1 MFISK
6 AEKKEIHWKLEM
18 LENSIA
24 NLTLIIEKLLE
35 PAPYGRCK
43 DGTPRLKPGRKN
55 VRRGE
60 KK

>member
-1 MFISK
+1 M
-6 AEKKEIHWKLEM
+6 KLEM
-18 LENSIA
+18 LENALA

-43 DGTPRLKPGRKN
+43 DGSPRLKPGRKTI
-55 VRRGE
+55 RRGE

>member
-6 AEKKEIHWKLEM
+6 SEKQDIHMKLEM
-18 LENSIA
+18 LENALA

-43 DGTPRLKPGRKN
+43 DGSPRLKPGRKQGAN
-55 VRRGE
+55 
-60 KK
+60 K

>member
-6 AEKKEIHWKLEM
+6 VEKQDIHNKLEM

-24 NLTLIIEKLLE
+24 NIAFIIEKLLE

-43 DGTPRLKPGRKN
+43 DGTPRLKPGRKTI
-55 VRRGE
+55 RKGE

>member
-6 AEKKEIHWKLEM
+6 AEKQDIHSKLEI
-18 LENSIA
+18 LENAVA
-24 NLTLIIEKLLE
+24 NLTVIIEKLLE

-43 DGTPRLKPGRKN
+43 DGTPRMKPGRK
-55 VRRGE
+55 GA

>member
-6 AEKKEIHWKLEM
+6 AEKQDIHSKLEL
-18 LENSIA
+18 LENAVA
-24 NLTLIIEKLLE
+24 NLTIIIEKLLE

-43 DGTPRLKPGRKN
+43 DGTPRMKPGRKG
-55 VRRGE
+55 V

>member
-6 AEKKEIHWKLEM
+6 SEKQDIHMKLEM
-18 LENSIA
+18 LENALA

-43 DGTPRLKPGRKN
+43 DGSPRLKPGRKTI
-55 VRRGE
+55 RRGE

>member
-6 AEKKEIHWKLEM
+6 SEKQDIHMKLEM
-18 LENSIA
+18 LENSLV

-43 DGTPRLKPGRKN
+43 DGTPRLKPGRKQGVN
-55 VRRGE
+55 
-60 KK
+60 K